1 MTIWSKAATKSV
13 VNRSTLLTN
22 TPLLTVVSTL
32 REGEPE
38 PMLALEGFNWGT
50 GISDAWSKVAS
61 VAPKVVVFL
70 VILVLGR
77 IVVGFLRRAFRK
89 VLDRA
94 GFNRV
99 VERAGLTKALSM
111 SGRTPSATV
120 AKLLGYALMLL
131 VVTTAFAVFGA
142 NNPVS
147 QMLNQIVAFL
157 PKVFV
162 AIAIVV
168 VAGFVARVVREL
180 VAGLLKGKVSNADL
194 LAKIAG
200 VAVLVIG
207 GFAALNQLQIAPAII
222 NGLFYA
228 MLAIMVGSAI
238 IAIGGGGIGP
248 MRRQWEKAVNR
259 IERPVDVDLTN
270 AAEPRQ
276 TVDR

>member
-1 MTIWSKAATKSV
+1 
-13 VNRSTLLTN
+13 
-22 TPLLTVVSTL
+22 
-32 REGEPE
+32 
-38 PMLALEGFNWGT
+38 MLALEGFNWGS

-61 VAPKVVVFL
+61 IAPKVVVFL

-120 AKLLGYALMLL
+120 AKLLGYALTLL

-180 VAGLLKGKVSNADL
+180 VAGLLHGKVSNADL
-194 LAKIAG
+194 MAKGAG
-200 VAVLVIG
+200 VGVMVIG
-207 GFAALNQLQIAPAII
+207 AFAALNQLQIAPAII

-228 MLAIMVGSAI
+228 MLAVLVGSAI

-248 MRRQWEKAVNR
+248 MRRQWEKAVNK
-259 IERPVDVDLTN
+259 IERPVDVDLTRT
-270 AAEPRQ
+270 ESRQ
-276 TVDR
+276 TVDS

>member
-1 MTIWSKAATKSV
+1 
-13 VNRSTLLTN
+13 
-22 TPLLTVVSTL
+22 
-32 REGEPE
+32 
-38 PMLALEGFNWGT
+38 MLALEGFNWGS

-61 VAPKVVVFL
+61 IAPKVVVFL

-99 VERAGLTKALSM
+99 VERAGLTKALSV

-120 AKLLGYALMLL
+120 AKLLGYALTLL

-180 VAGLLKGKVSNADL
+180 VAGLLQGKVSNADL
-194 LAKIAG
+194 MAKGAG
-200 VAVLVIG
+200 VGVMVIG
-207 GFAALNQLQIAPAII
+207 AFAALNQLQIAPAII

-228 MLAIMVGSAI
+228 MLAVLVGSAI

-248 MRRQWEKAVNR
+248 MRRQWEKAVNK
-259 IERPVDVDLTN
+259 IERPVDVDLTRT
-270 AAEPRQ
+270 ESRQ
-276 TVDR
+276 TVDS

>member
-1 MTIWSKAATKSV
+1 
-13 VNRSTLLTN
+13 
-22 TPLLTVVSTL
+22 
-32 REGEPE
+32 
-38 PMLALEGFNWGT
+38 MLALEGFNWGS
-50 GISDAWSKVAS
+50 GISDAWSKVATI
-61 VAPKVVVFL
+61 APKVVIFL
-70 VILVLGR
+70 AILVLGR
-77 IVVGFLRRAFRK
+77 IVVGFIRRAARK

-99 VERAGLTKALSM
+99 VERAALSKALSM
-111 SGRTPSATV
+111 SGKTPSATV

-142 NNPVS
+142 DNPVS

-180 VAGLLKGKVSNADL
+180 VAGLLNGKVGNADMM
-194 LAKIAG
+194 AKGAG
-200 VAVLVIG
+200 TAVMVIG
-207 GFAALNQLQIAPAII
+207 AFAALNQLEIAPAII

-228 MLAIMVGSAI
+228 MLAIIVGSAI

-248 MRRQWEKAVNR
+248 MRRQWEKTVSK
-259 IERPVDVDLTN
+259 IERPVDINLTHT
-270 AAEPRQ
+270 ESRQ

>member
-1 MTIWSKAATKSV
+1 
-13 VNRSTLLTN
+13 
-22 TPLLTVVSTL
+22 
-32 REGEPE
+32 
-38 PMLALEGFNWGT
+38 MLALEGFNWGS

-61 VAPKVVVFL
+61 ISPKVVVFL

-111 SGRTPSATV
+111 SGRTPSTTV
-120 AKLLGYALMLL
+120 AKLLGYALTLL

-180 VAGLLKGKVSNADL
+180 VAGLLQGKVSNADL
-194 LAKIAG
+194 MAKGAG
-200 VAVLVIG
+200 VGVMVIG
-207 GFAALNQLQIAPAII
+207 AFAALNQLQIAPAII

-228 MLAIMVGSAI
+228 MLAVLVGSAI

-248 MRRQWEKAVNR
+248 MRRQWEKAVNK
-259 IERPVDVDLTN
+259 IERPVDVDLTRT
-270 AAEPRQ
+270 ESRQ
-276 TVDR
+276 TVDS